1 MMRIFVG
8 CLMLISLKIPS
19 FPTKAAEHLTLQKW
33 TTLSVKWNF
42 RKAEISVLVEALDI
56 PETFTCNQGSV
67 IDGIEGLCF

>member
-19 FPTKAAEHLTLQKW
+19 FPTNAAEHLTLQKW

-42 RKAEISVLVEALDI
+42 RKADISVLVEALDI
-56 PETFTCNQGSV
+56 PETLLATR
-67 IDGIEGLCF
+67 DL

>member
-1 MMRIFVG
+1 MRIFVG

-42 RKAEISVLVEALDI
+42 TSEKL
-56 PETFTCNQGSV
+56 TF
-67 IDGIEGLCF
+67 LCVWKLLTSQKLLLATRDL